1 MNKKI
6 ESFTD
11 LLAWQKAHQL
21 VLSIYKVTRSFPSD
35 EVYGLTNQIRR
46 ASISTTSNLA
56 EGFSRKSQAE
66 KKQFYY
72 ISIGSLTEVQNQL
85 LISKD
90 IGYLQKNLFKEIAEQ
105 TVLVSKLV
113 NSLIKNIYKLNS

>member
-11 LLAWQKAHQL
+11 LFAWQKAHQL
-21 VLSIYKVTRSFPSD
+21 VLSIYKVTKSFPSD
-35 EVYGLTNQIRR
+35 EIYGLTNQIRR
-46 ASISTTSNLA
+46 ASISITSNIA

-90 IGYLQKNLFKEIAEQ
+90 IGYLQKNLFKDIAEQ

-113 NSLIKNIYKLNS
+113 NSLIKNINKLNS

>member
-21 VLSIYKVTRSFPSD
+21 VLSIYKATKAFPLD

-46 ASISTTSNLA
+46 ASISISSNLA

-66 KKQFYY
+66 KRQFYY
-72 ISIGSLTEVQNQL
+72 MSIGSLTEVQNQL

-90 IGYLQKNLFKEIAEQ
+90 IGYLPNSLFKDIAEQ
-105 TVLVSKLV
+105 TVSVSKLV
-113 NSLIKNIYKLNS
+113 NSLIKNIHKLNS